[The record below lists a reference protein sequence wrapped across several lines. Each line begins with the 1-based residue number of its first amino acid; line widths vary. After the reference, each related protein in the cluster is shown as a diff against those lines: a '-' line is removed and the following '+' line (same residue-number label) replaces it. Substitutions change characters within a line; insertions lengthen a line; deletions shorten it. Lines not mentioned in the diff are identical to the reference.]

1 MVIDTATAQR
11 FISAYKDFLDSLLSA
26 EDKAGK
32 SVLERLAAG
41 RARFAAD
48 RTLLDAYLAAHPQ
61 ADAAM
66 LDAIAQSLVGKW
78 VHLKDTQ
85 TYSVVLDMDAT
96 RAYAVLGLTQRLRD
110 IRLTK
115 GEGMG
120 SGLVMDAALVPLN
133 GHWVC
138 DGLIENPVWLGP
150 NYRRS
155 YAVSYRALRES
166 GQFSLAPNPQASISA
181 FPGRLSIPL

>member
-1 MVIDTATAQR
+1 MVIDTPTAQR

-32 SVLERLAAG
+32 NVLERLVAG
-41 RARFAAD
+41 RARFVAD
-48 RTLLDAYLAAHPQ
+48 RTVLDSYRAAHPQ
-61 ADAAM
+61 ADAHM
-66 LDAIAQSLVGKW
+66 LDSIAQSQVDKW

-85 TYSVVLDMDAT
+85 TYSVVLDVDAT
-96 RAYAVLGLTQRLRD
+96 RAYAVLGLTQPLRD
-110 IRLTK
+110 ISLAK
-115 GEGMG
+115 GQKIG

-155 YAVSYRALRES
+155 YAASYKALRQS
-166 GQFSLAPNPQASISA
+166 RQFSLAPNAQA
-181 FPGRLSIPL
+181 